1 MARVFTLEEAR
12 ATLPLVKQLMERAQR
27 ARRDLIRLRPELWPT
42 LQKAALNGGSREAG
56 DALLH
61 FQELE
66 RGVKGILAL
75 GVIVKDIDMG
85 LVDFLAMRDGHEVYL
100 CWRHGEEEIRYWHDI
115 YAGLAGRTP
124 LDDLIE

>member
-27 ARRDLIRLRPELWPT
+27 ARRDLMRLRLELWPT

-85 LVDFLAMRDGHEVYL
+85 LVDFLAMRDGREVYL

-115 YAGLAGRTP
+115 HAGLAGRTP

>member
-1 MARVFTLEEAR
+1 M
-12 ATLPLVKQLMERAQR
+12 
-27 ARRDLIRLRPELWPT
+27 WPT

-66 RGVKGILAL
+66 CGVKGILAL